1 VFIAR
6 QDLSAQ
12 QAEAIADHFAKVI
25 EDQGGQ
31 VPKRE
36 YWGLRGL
43 AYRIRKNRKGHY
55 TMFNID
61 APPAA
66 IAEID
71 RQMRI
76 NEDIIRHMTVRV
88 EKLVEGPSA
97 VLLSR
102 ARGDDRERPRGER
115 GDRDRGDRDRG
126 DRGDRDRGDRGDRDR
141 GDRGDRGD
149 RDRGPRERYRSFG
162 DGEPRPASAAA
173 VSADES
179 EGERS

>member
-1 VFIAR
+1 MPYYECVFIAR

-25 EDQGGQ
+25 EEHGGR

-36 YWGLRGL
+36 YWGLRSL

-126 DRGDRDRGDRGDRDR
+126 DRGDRDRG
-141 GDRGDRGD
+141 
-149 RDRGPRERYRSFG
+149 PRERYRSFG
-162 DGEPRPASAAA
+162 DGEPRPGSAAA
-173 VSADES
+173 GITGES
-179 EGERS
+179 EGER